1 MNKDNEAKINIYE
14 EKKDVDIHEIDEI
27 LKIILLGQEKNKI
40 LHKDKYEML
49 INLINNLKD
58 EELQF

>member
-27 LKIILLGQEKNKI
+27 LKIILLDQEKNKI
-40 LHKDKYEML
+40 LPRDKYEML